1 MLPAI
6 GHGLPYST
14 PALRYALRMR
24 PFLPLSLP
32 EVPSYPDFIS
42 VISFGTAETQD
53 SANFGKPSSE
63 RALSILDAADQAL
76 RVAKKDWEAISK
88 AKAEVARCV
97 GCEDWWRTGVKNV
110 LRACIAGNIAI
121 ATARKAVTN
130 AGTRRVKDVLKAE
143 MVECGKGYHAWWI
156 IPRISAKS

>member
-1 MLPAI
+1 MLPVI
-6 GHGLPYST
+6 EHSLPYST

-32 EVPSYPDFIS
+32 NVPSYTDFIS
-42 VISFGTAETQD
+42 VVPFGTVESQD
-53 SANFGKPSSE
+53 SADLGKPSNE

-110 LRACIAGNIAI
+110 LRACIAGNIAV

-130 AGTRRVKDVLKAE
+130 ADTRRMKDILKAE
-143 MVECGKGYHAWWI
+143 IVESGKGYHAWWI
-156 IPRISAKS
+156 IPRISAKP

>member
-1 MLPAI
+1 MK
-6 GHGLPYST
+6 GQNLPYST

-32 EVPSYPDFIS
+32 EVPSYPD
-42 VISFGTAETQD
+42 VISFTSFGAEIQD
-53 SANFGKPSSE
+53 PANPSVGFRE

-76 RVAKKDWEAISK
+76 KTARKDWEAISK
-88 AKAEVARCV
+88 ANAEVARCV
-97 GCEDWWRTGVKNV
+97 GCEDRWRTGIKNV

-121 ATARKAVTN
+121 ATAKKGLTN
-130 AGTRRVKDVLKAE
+130 AGTKSVKDVLKAE
-143 MVECGKGYHAWWI
+143 LVESGKGYHAWWI